1 MKKSLVLA
9 MAMALGVSA
18 TAFAANPFSDV
29 PAGHWAYASVAKLA
43 AAGIVDGYPDGTF
56 KGDNLMTRYEMAQ
69 IVAKAYAKGAIGA
82 DDKLM
87 AEFADE
93 LDNLG
98 VRVAKLEKKA
108 DNVKITGEA
117 RFGYKDFDA
126 ELNSPMNIRDE
137 EEGDNG
143 IHMKAKAHSAEL
155 RTRLYLSGA
164 VNDNW
169 TYGAMLQNTQS
180 LDTNAQESK
189 TDFRRAFVNG
199 KIGEVE
205 LTAGRQAFT
214 IGEGYVA
221 DLTGDA
227 VKLDFGNKL
236 KTTLFAGRF
245 DSVAYDTSALLGITG
260 VSDAL
265 EGAPAGMIDAYAAEL
280 ASNKKTTLYGLNFAY
295 DFSDKLY
302 GAAGFYAREGHD
314 IGDGTPFGS
323 STTAKLA
330 EQKIYTAGLGYKFDK
345 NFKLYAEYQKAD
357 KSMTDA
363 VEINGT
369 SVSDGA
375 SEIVNYADIGDDG
388 WAATVY
394 YKGANPM
401 DKGSWGAYATYYDQS
416 GAVILDS
423 ICELEDNMPAI
434 LGMKGYEIGTSY
446 TLAKNVTGKL
456 SYFDL
461 KNKDGRGFGEY
472 NNKLIWST
480 VTFNF

>member
-56 KGDNLMTRYEMAQ
+56 KGDQLMTRYEMAQ

-126 ELNSPMNIRDE
+126 KLSSPYFDGE
-137 EEGDNG
+137 TY
-143 IHMKAKAHSAEL
+143 KAKDHSAEL

-169 TYGAMLQNTQS
+169 TYGAMIQNTQS

-205 LTAGRQAFT
+205 VTAGRQAFT

-236 KTTLFAGRF
+236 KTTIFAGRF
-245 DSVAYDTSALLGITG
+245 DSVAYDVIGLAGITG
-260 VSDAL
+260 I
-265 EGAPAGMIDAYAAEL
+265 PAIDADDIAM
-280 ASNKKTTLYGLNFAY
+280 ASTIFGTNNKTTVYGATFAY
-295 DFSDKLY
+295 DFTDKLY
-302 GAAGFYAREGHD
+302 GNAGFYAREGHN
-314 IGDGTPFGS
+314 IGVYPEDV
-323 STTAKLA
+323 AKFD

-345 NFKLYAEYQKAD
+345 NVKMYAEYQKAD
-357 KSMTDA
+357 KSMADA
-363 VEINGT
+363 VVIDGT
-369 SVSDGA
+369 SVSDKY
-375 SEIVNYADIGDDG
+375 SSYVNAAGIGDDG

-461 KNKDGRGFGEY
+461 KNKDGRGYGEY
-472 NNKLIWST
+472 QNKLIWST

>member
-56 KGDNLMTRYEMAQ
+56 KGDQLMTRYEMAQ

-126 ELNSPMNIRDE
+126 KLSSPYFDGE
-137 EEGDNG
+137 TY
-143 IHMKAKAHSAEL
+143 KAKDHSAEL

-169 TYGAMLQNTQS
+169 TYGAMIQNTQS

-205 LTAGRQAFT
+205 VTAGRQAFT

-236 KTTLFAGRF
+236 KTTIFAGRF
-245 DSVAYDTSALLGITG
+245 DSVAYD
-260 VSDAL
+260 V
-265 EGAPAGMIDAYAAEL
+265 
-280 ASNKKTTLYGLNFAY
+280 
-295 DFSDKLY
+295 
-302 GAAGFYAREGHD
+302 
-314 IGDGTPFGS
+314 IG
-323 STTAKLA
+323 
-330 EQKIYTAGLGYKFDK
+330 
-345 NFKLYAEYQKAD
+345 
-357 KSMTDA
+357 
-363 VEINGT
+363 
-369 SVSDGA
+369 
-375 SEIVNYADIGDDG
+375 
-388 WAATVY
+388 
-394 YKGANPM
+394 
-401 DKGSWGAYATYYDQS
+401 
-416 GAVILDS
+416 
-423 ICELEDNMPAI
+423 C
-434 LGMKGYEIGTSY
+434 
-446 TLAKNVTGKL
+446 
-456 SYFDL
+456 
-461 KNKDGRGFGEY
+461 
-472 NNKLIWST
+472 
-480 VTFNF
+480 

>member
-56 KGDNLMTRYEMAQ
+56 KGDQLMTRYEMAQ

-126 ELNSPMNIRDE
+126 KLSSPYFDGE
-137 EEGDNG
+137 TY
-143 IHMKAKAHSAEL
+143 KAKDHSAEL

-169 TYGAMLQNTQS
+169 TYGAMIQNTQS

-205 LTAGRQAFT
+205 VTAGRQAFT

-236 KTTLFAGRF
+236 KTTIFAGRF
-245 DSVAYDTSALLGITG
+245 DSVAYDVIGLAGITG
-260 VSDAL
+260 I
-265 EGAPAGMIDAYAAEL
+265 PAIDADDIAM
-280 ASNKKTTLYGLNFAY
+280 ASTIFGTNNKTTVYGATFAY
-295 DFSDKLY
+295 DFTDKLY
-302 GAAGFYAREGHD
+302 GNAGFYAREGHN
-314 IGDGTPFGS
+314 IGVYPEDV
-323 STTAKLA
+323 AKFD

-345 NFKLYAEYQKAD
+345 NVKMYAEYQKAD
-357 KSMTDA
+357 KSMADA
-363 VEINGT
+363 VVIDGT
-369 SVSDGA
+369 SVSDEY
-375 SEIVNYADIGDDG
+375 SSYVNAAGIGDDG

-461 KNKDGRGFGEY
+461 KNKDGRGYGEY
-472 NNKLIWST
+472 QNKLIWST

>member
-98 VRVAKLEKKA
+98 VRVAKLEKKS

-126 ELNSPMNIRDE
+126 ELSSIFFDGE
-137 EEGDNG
+137 TY
-143 IHMKAKAHSAEL
+143 KAKAHESAL

-169 TYGAMLQNTQS
+169 TYGAMLQNTQN
-180 LDTNAQESK
+180 LETNAQES
-189 TDFRRAFVNG
+189 TTQFRRAFVNG

-236 KTTLFAGRF
+236 KTTVFAGRF

-260 VSDAL
+260 LAPFLD
-265 EGAPAGMIDAYAAEL
+265 EAPADEIDFYTGAL
-280 ASNKKTTLYGLNFAY
+280 ASNTKTTLYGVNMAY

-302 GAAGFYAREGHD
+302 GNAGFYAREGHN
-314 IGDGTPFGS
+314 IGNGYIEDEFGV
-323 STTAKLA
+323 TAKLA

-345 NFKLYAEYQKAD
+345 NVKMYAEYQKAD

-363 VEINGT
+363 VKINGT
-369 SVSDGA
+369 SVSDEYA
-375 SEIVNYADIGDDG
+375 SIVNYGGVGDDG

-472 NNKLIWST
+472 DQKLIWST